1 MSVDLVHRMM
11 ALRRLEMFNLMMLMF
26 SFISLVF
33 FVFVMVK
40 GLSGVQFG
48 L

>member
-11 ALRRLEMFNLMMLMF
+11 TLRRLEMFNMMMLMF

-33 FVFVMVK
+33 FVFLM
-40 GLSGVQFG
+40 
-48 L
+48 

>member
-1 MSVDLVHRMM
+1 MSVDLVRRMM

-33 FVFVMVK
+33 FVFVMVTE
-40 GLSGVQFG
+40 LRVVQFG